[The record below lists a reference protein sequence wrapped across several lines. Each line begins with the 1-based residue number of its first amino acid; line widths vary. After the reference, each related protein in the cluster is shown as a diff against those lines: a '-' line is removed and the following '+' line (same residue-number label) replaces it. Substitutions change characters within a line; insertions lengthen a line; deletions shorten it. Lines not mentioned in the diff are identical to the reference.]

1 MIKTLKLWLHNLLA
15 VLQVSCSLG
24 VSYLLSRFHLKLWP
38 PTVTACFCPCSQTP
52 LLHNCL
58 KINTT
63 NVLKWWYADSTA
75 VPFQL
80 ACSNRA
86 KCFTS
91 LPSSLSAS
99 PLLRGTTSQS
109 LNIKL
114 SLALE
119 FVIASSPSLSPRPL
133 LASCNLH
140 GTVQE
145 VGLTEL
151 KAIGIKGS
159 SVRETKCEQGFLCVI
174 F

>member
-1 MIKTLKLWLHNLLA
+1 MVEVMHLLKHKNQHNKCVEVVIRGQHCSPFPARVFQSGQVLH
-15 VLQVSCSLG
+15 
-24 VSYLLSRFHLKLWP
+24 
-38 PTVTACFCPCSQTP
+38 
-52 LLHNCL
+52 
-58 KINTT
+58 
-63 NVLKWWYADSTA
+63 
-75 VPFQL
+75 
-80 ACSNRA
+80 
-86 KCFTS
+86 
-91 LPSSLSAS
+91 LPSLLPFRF

-133 LASCNLH
+133 LASCNPH

-145 VGLTEL
+145 VGLTEW
-151 KAIGIKGS
+151 KGNGIKGS